1 MPHNAQPWKHSTK
14 AEQAIAKQ
22 VDRVLEVGPDEF
34 AWARAGRLQGWNG
47 RLKDVQSRHHDL
59 PGRGVPNGHGG
70 SNMLPESQQPLQRP
84 PCLKLWSGHRRLG
97 QQLFVQLRRPVIA
110 PQLTH
115 LDGMGIPSAPTM
127 QDQQS
132 YIWSMLLTSEG
143 GIIIRTACSP
153 IPIQPGIIIG
163 GWLPLS
169 RSRALHELFW
179 RVGPQS
185 WFVTGS

>member
-1 MPHNAQPWKHSTK
+1 MGPTGPPGCALGVYNDGQIVYKRGYGMA
-14 AEQAIAKQ
+14 
-22 VDRVLEVGPDEF
+22 DLNEVWG
-34 AWARAGRLQGWNG
+34 
-47 RLKDVQSRHHDL
+47 RHHDL

-70 SNMLPESQQPLQRP
+70 SNMPPDSQQPLQRP

-97 QQLFVQLRRPVIA
+97 QHSFVQSRRPSIA

-143 GIIIRTACSP
+143 N
-153 IPIQPGIIIG
+153 
-163 GWLPLS
+163 
-169 RSRALHELFW
+169 
-179 RVGPQS
+179 QS
-185 WFVTGS
+185 YARLVRRFQFN